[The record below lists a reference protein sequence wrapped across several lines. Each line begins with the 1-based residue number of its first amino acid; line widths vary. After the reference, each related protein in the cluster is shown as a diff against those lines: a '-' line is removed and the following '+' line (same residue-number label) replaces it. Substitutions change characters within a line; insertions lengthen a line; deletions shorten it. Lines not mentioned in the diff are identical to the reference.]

1 MSTDTTSIFYK
12 IGTSTKSFVTT
23 AINNLLA
30 NNNTW
35 TGTNTFHEDVTVGK
49 TGSGNAKVFKVFG
62 TAESTSDLTVG
73 GNLTVN
79 GTTTTLSTANLDVQD
94 NFIRL
99 SQGASAGAFDKDQGF
114 YFERAQGSDAASLVW
129 DESADSFVLG
139 TVPSGTAAYL
149 EEAYSTSG
157 DSIAFTKDAYNNVTA
172 IVYTP
177 DSSNTVISGFP
188 VITFE
193 APTGATFTITSIK
206 GNFSTDGYEFAENTT
221 DASNGD
227 FHTLT
232 VSEDSD
238 DLDQINFTEKGGGSD
253 QLIVDYTYHAAVAG
267 GDSTSDTVSATP
279 GAVNVGSLKVGSDAL
294 GNLADFTA
302 GLTT

>member
-99 SQGASAGAFDKDQGF
+99 SQGASAAAFDKDQGF
-114 YFERAQGSDAASLVW
+114 YFETAQGILR
-129 DESADSFVLG
+129 
-139 TVPSGTAAYL
+139 P
-149 EEAYSTSG
+149 
-157 DSIAFTKDAYNNVTA
+157 
-172 IVYTP
+172 
-177 DSSNTVISGFP
+177 
-188 VITFE
+188 
-193 APTGATFTITSIK
+193 
-206 GNFSTDGYEFAENTT
+206 
-221 DASNGD
+221 
-227 FHTLT
+227 
-232 VSEDSD
+232 
-238 DLDQINFTEKGGGSD
+238 
-253 QLIVDYTYHAAVAG
+253 
-267 GDSTSDTVSATP
+267 
-279 GAVNVGSLKVGSDAL
+279 
-294 GNLADFTA
+294 
-302 GLTT
+302 